1 MLSQRSV
8 HVLKEI
14 LLSLL
19 AGLIVGIVFKMIKL
33 PLPAPPVLSGVLG
46 IVGVFLGGLAYE
58 WISQSLRSV
67 GK

>member
-1 MLSQRSV
+1 M
-8 HVLKEI
+8 LKEI